1 MPVQYEKVLSHRGV
15 KLQVKAQAK
24 SVKAMAI
31 PGPADLTHVK
41 DRLGDDI
48 LLEYTMI
55 FMGD

>member
-1 MPVQYEKVLSHRGV
+1 
-15 KLQVKAQAK
+15 
-24 SVKAMAI
+24 MAI